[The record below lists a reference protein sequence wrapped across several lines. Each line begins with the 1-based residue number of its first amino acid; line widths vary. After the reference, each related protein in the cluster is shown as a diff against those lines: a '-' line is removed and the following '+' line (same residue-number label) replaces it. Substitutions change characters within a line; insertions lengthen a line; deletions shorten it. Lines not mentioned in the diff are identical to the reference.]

1 MDDKKNPIKNEKK
14 DADEEIVEELKTD
27 DEIDLPEE
35 IIEDDSK
42 VLELEDKVNGLEDQL
57 KRAVADYRNL
67 ENRNREEKLEFI
79 KFANKNLIEQLLPAF
94 DTLLLAEK
102 YTDDNNL
109 KITVKHIL
117 EVLKNAGIERV
128 ETVGKEYKAD
138 KMEAIEVVDGEIDKV
153 IEETQ
158 PGFTLFGKVLRPA
171 RVKVGGEVGK

>member
-1 MDDKKNPIKNEKK
+1 MDDKKLKK
-14 DADEEIVEELKTD
+14 DEELVDDKKVEE
-27 DEIDLPEE
+27 E
-35 IIEDDSK
+35 
-42 VLELEDKVNGLEDQL
+42 LELEQETEVDDDKIIELEAKNTELEDQL

-67 ENRNREEKLEFI
+67 ENRNREEKLDFI

-94 DTLLLAEK
+94 DTLMLAEK
-102 YTDDNNL
+102 YTDDQNL

-128 ETVGKEYKAD
+128 ETVGKDYKAD
-138 KMEAIEVVDGEIDKV
+138 TMEAIEVVKGDNDKV

-171 RVKVGGEVGK
+171 RVKVGGEK